1 MHQIHKISD
10 HSYNLLL
17 KKYDKLNKNALIILN
32 ILLKSTLTHVDDLK
46 AKIRNLLI
54 KLKNYEKDAL
64 ISLIDILQECEVNEF
79 GC

>member
-1 MHQIHKISD
+1 M
-10 HSYNLLL
+10 LL